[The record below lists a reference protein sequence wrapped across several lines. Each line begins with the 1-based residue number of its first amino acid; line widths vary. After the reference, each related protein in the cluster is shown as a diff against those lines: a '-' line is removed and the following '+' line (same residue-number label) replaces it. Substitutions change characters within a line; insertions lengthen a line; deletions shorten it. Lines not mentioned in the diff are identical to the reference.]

1 MPVIIEFICC
11 GKLFRKN
18 CSKDTY
24 DRTVVSAGYVVS
36 ADSGYYADADS
47 YEDGNEK

>member
-1 MPVIIEFICC
+1 MKRYLLRKIIQ
-11 GKLFRKN
+11 KN

-24 DRTVVSAGYVVS
+24 DRAVVSAGYVVS
-36 ADSGYYADADS
+36 GDSGYYADADS

>member
-1 MPVIIEFICC
+1 MKRYLLRKIIQ
-11 GKLFRKN
+11 KN

-36 ADSGYYADADS
+36 GDSGYYADAGS